1 MLHCCGQA
9 VELGLARAQSDYI
22 QTDAAV
28 NSGNSGGP
36 LVNLCGEVVGISSMK
51 AVSADG
57 VSFAIPMD
65 TAKDIIN
72 QVCWLRRVMLMDSH
86 CRRGSSAIVLLSPAG
101 FSLCQTEN
109 EDHLFVFCF
118 EYGVLHQVLP

>member
-72 QVCWLRRVMLMDSH
+72 QVCWL
-86 CRRGSSAIVLLSPAG
+86 CRLLLLG
-101 FSLCQTEN
+101 
-109 EDHLFVFCF
+109 
-118 EYGVLHQVLP
+118 